1 MDFTI
6 IEAIEAAMDHSCIT
20 NGIQSYL
27 ISIPEAAAASTK
39 FEVALESGDKE
50 KLDEASGMIA
60 AEYERQGFIN
70 GFRAGMKL
78 ALEVLGKQ

>member
-6 IEAIEAAMDHSCIT
+6 IEAIEIAMDHSCIT
-20 NGIQSYL
+20 NGIQNYL
-27 ISIPEAAAASTK
+27 ISIPEATEASRQ
-39 FEVALESGDKE
+39 FEVAMESGDKG

-78 ALEVLGKQ
+78 ALEVFGKQ